1 MIKLISL
8 DLWDTLIT
16 DGGKM
21 EQERD
26 SKRADFILKTLNL
39 PETDKEK
46 IMGFF
51 RELVHSF
58 KNPSRENK
66 WAILPETQLQYLFK
80 KLNVEPADEQ
90 FDEILKV
97 YEEEALNNPPSLT
110 EPDLRET
117 LENLKKHY
125 KLALIS
131 NTGRVPGKILQK
143 ILKEEGL
150 LCFFDVLTF
159 SDEVRMRKPDKDI
172 FLLTCERACV
182 EPGETIHVGDSVNID
197 FNGAQNA
204 KVHPLLYVKYPKK
217 PDREPYIRSIKEIKE
232 AIRKFYDK
240 N

>member
-46 IMGFF
+46 IMEFF
-51 RELVHSF
+51 KELVHSF

-143 ILKEEGL
+143 ILKDEGL

-197 FNGAQNA
+197 FIGAQNA
-204 KVHPLLYVKYPKK
+204 NVHPLLYVKYPKK

>member
-26 SKRADFILKTLNL
+26 SKRADFIVKTLNL

-46 IMGFF
+46 IMEFF
-51 RELVHSF
+51 GELVHSF
-58 KNPSRENK
+58 KSPSKKNK

-80 KLNVEPADEQ
+80 KLNAEPSDEQ
-90 FDEILKV
+90 FEEILKV

-150 LCFFDVLTF
+150 LCLFDVLTF

-172 FLLTCERACV
+172 FLLTCERACAD
-182 EPGETIHVGDSVNID
+182 PDETIHIGDSVNID
-197 FNGAQNA
+197 FIGAQNA
-204 KVHPLLYVKYPKK
+204 NVHPLLYVKYPKK
-217 PDREPYIRSIKEIKE
+217 PGREPYIRSIKEIEE
-232 AIRKFYDK
+232 AIRKFHDK